1 MLTAIPSTPRYFLP
15 TTSLLKTK
23 STPQT
28 THHNPPTV
36 PPLQMSRNQKPKSLA
51 GELRAHRTME
61 HNEPY
66 YATNELPVLT
76 FRLFQMATRAPQ
88 GGQGVGRG
96 PPIEFS
102 IPCMLMHLC
111 FYIYWKLQG
120 LLTEG
125 VLCLQMCHGQMSFW
139 SGSALSSNFGWW

>member
-1 MLTAIPSTPRYFLP
+1 MTYIKPKGCSQQSPQHP
-15 TTSLLKTK
+15 VTSCSQPPPKNK

-36 PPLQMSRNQKPKSLA
+36 PSLQMSRNQKPKSLA
-51 GELRAHRTME
+51 GEYAHRTME

-88 GGQGVGRG
+88 GGKGVGRG

-102 IPCMLMHLC
+102 YPVYAYAFMLL
-111 FYIYWKLQG
+111 Y
-120 LLTEG
+120 LLEATG
-125 VLCLQMCHGQMSFW
+125 TF
-139 SGSALSSNFGWW
+139 